1 MTVARGYKAATV
13 IDFESKYNTT
23 PAVKAGFKL
32 PINKNELE
40 NKQTLIDSETIT
52 GTRNTVQS
60 SLGRKSVDGN
70 ITIPAD
76 YKAIGVWLKALFGA
90 PTTSGSA
97 VPYTHKFKISDN
109 QPSFLVEK
117 AFPDT
122 GKYIVYSGC
131 KINTAQF
138 AFGEDNEMVVELAIM
153 GAARTIASAAY
164 NAAATEIKKL
174 PISQNHTYVKIGG
187 TESKIVKSGD
197 FTLDGGL
204 DGDQYVV
211 GGGGVRGDIP
221 EGLFKATGNI
231 TALFTDTAMMAL
243 ADAGTKTSLEIGF
256 KLDANTQLVFLFPE
270 VQIEPHD
277 APISGPA
284 GVNVSFAWRAF
295 YGVDTG
301 ASLVQVTLTN
311 DMKSY

>member
-13 IDFESKYNTT
+13 IDFESVYNTT
-23 PAVKAGFKL
+23 PGTKKGFKL

-40 NKQTLIDSETIT
+40 LKQTLIDSETIT

-70 ITIPAD
+70 IVIPAD
-76 YKAIGVWLKALFGA
+76 YRAMGAWLKALFGPPTNTGTVA
-90 PTTSGSA
+90 PF
-97 VPYTHKFKISDN
+97 THKYKIGDT

-117 AFPDT
+117 AFPDA

-131 KINTAQF
+131 KINTAQVS
-138 AFGEDNEMVVELAIM
+138 FGEDSEMTVELALM
-153 GAARTIASAAY
+153 GAERTIAAAAY
-164 NAAATEIKKL
+164 NAAAPELKKL
-174 PISQNHTYVKIGG
+174 PISQNHTYVKLGG
-187 TESKIVKSGD
+187 TESRIVKTGD
-197 FTLDGGL
+197 FTLDAGL

-221 EGLFKATGNI
+221 EGLFKATGNV
-231 TALFTDTAMMAL
+231 TALFTDTSMMEA
-243 ADAGTKTSLEIGF
+243 ADAGTVTSLEIGF
-256 KLDANTQLVFLFPE
+256 KLNTDTQLVFLFPE

-295 YGVDTG
+295 HGTNNEK
-301 ASLVQVTLTN
+301 SLVQVTLIN
-311 DMKSY
+311 DTKEY

>member
-13 IDFESKYNTT
+13 IDFESVYNTT
-23 PAVKAGFKL
+23 PSAKKGFKL

-76 YKAIGVWLKALFGA
+76 YRAIGAWLKALFGNPVNA
-90 PTTSGSA
+90 GTA
-97 VPYTHKFKISDN
+97 APYTHKYKIGDT

-138 AFGEDNEMVVELAIM
+138 SFGEDNEMTVELAVM
-153 GAARTIASAAY
+153 GAARTISGTAY
-164 NAAATEIKKL
+164 NAAAAELKKL

-187 TESKIVKSGD
+187 TESKIVKTGD
-197 FTLDGGL
+197 FTLDAGL

-231 TALFTDTAMMAL
+231 TALFTDTSMMEA
-243 ADAGTKTSLEIGF
+243 ADTGTTTSLEIGF
-256 KLDANTQLVFLFPE
+256 KLDTNTQLVFLFPE

-295 YGVDTG
+295 YGSN
-301 ASLVQVTLTN
+301 AEKSLVQVTLIN
-311 DMKSY
+311 DTKEY